1 MEKYFDAK
9 STVLYMGFYLLF
21 YLFKNGVGIFI
32 SSKTKND
39 AKVTSTP
46 KPKNRLEQLEND
58 IYNMRKEAE
67 MHNTPSEFVT
77 YSKMKRQINKM
88 EKELEILKQQQP
100 MESQHSIN
108 QSVPKMEISSLIGIN
123 QTNFYLEVLFWLI
136 NIILFGFVIKGCF
149 FAFSYEKYKMNVITN
164 YYYNEESN
172 QVEIPLKMILLCESM
187 VLNQIK
193 NFYNSIYNKY

>member
-1 MEKYFDAK
+1 
-9 STVLYMGFYLLF
+9 
-21 YLFKNGVGIFI
+21 
-32 SSKTKND
+32 
-39 AKVTSTP
+39 
-46 KPKNRLEQLEND
+46 
-58 IYNMRKEAE
+58 
-67 MHNTPSEFVT
+67 
-77 YSKMKRQINKM
+77 
-88 EKELEILKQQQP
+88 

-108 QSVPKMEISSLIGIN
+108 QNMPKMEISSVIGIN

>member
-39 AKVTSTP
+39 TKVTSTP

-100 MESQHSIN
+100 MESQHLIN
-108 QSVPKMEISSLIGIN
+108 QNMPKMEISSLIGIN
-123 QTNFYLEVLFWLI
+123 QTTFYLEVLFWLI
-136 NIILFGFVIKGCF
+136 NIILFGFIIKGCF